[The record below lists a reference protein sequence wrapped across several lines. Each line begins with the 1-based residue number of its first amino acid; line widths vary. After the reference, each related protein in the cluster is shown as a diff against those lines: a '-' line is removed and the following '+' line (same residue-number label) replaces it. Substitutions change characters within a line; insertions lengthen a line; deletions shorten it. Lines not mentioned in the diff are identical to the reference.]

1 MKKKLKHILK
11 NIKLYA
17 SLPHF
22 WITGI
27 ILILSII
34 ACIISIKLMSTNPFL
49 SSVFSNIFAGLITGI
64 VISLI
69 STIKSITLY
78 RTECIIIWLESLHKD
93 ILQFIEMH
101 RKIIFRREDDLND
114 EAFYNHIYDTLCCGH
129 DINTTISQ
137 GQFNQTLPFNSY
149 EYIKKHFGYDAIKH
163 YKNDDDLREK
173 VIRLDVNTMKT
184 DELIDLFA
192 EMEHRLFSLNS
203 DIINHITYLKTK
215 MKAINISFM

>member
-27 ILILSII
+27 ILVLSII
-34 ACIISIKLMSTNPFL
+34 ACIISIKFMSSNPFL
-49 SSVFSNIFAGLITGI
+49 SSVFANIFAGLITGI

-78 RTECIIIWLESLHKD
+78 RTECIINWLESLHKD
-93 ILQFIEMH
+93 ILQYIEMH
-101 RKIIFRREDDLND
+101 RKMIFRKEDDFND

-129 DINTTISQ
+129 GINTTISQ

-149 EYIKKHFGYDAIKH
+149 EYIKKHFNYDAIKH
-163 YKNDDDLREK
+163 YKNDENLREK
-173 VIRLDVNTMKT
+173 VIRLDVNTMKSNK
-184 DELIDLFA
+184 LIDLFA
-192 EMEHRLFSLNS
+192 EMEHRLFSLNV
-203 DIINHITYLKTK
+203 DIINHITYLKARR
-215 MKAINISFM
+215 KAINISFM